1 MSAIYANTSSVTLL
15 VPLVEGV
22 LDMLN
27 GIGMLMV

>member
-1 MSAIYANTSSVTLL
+1 MKPYVNTSSVTLL